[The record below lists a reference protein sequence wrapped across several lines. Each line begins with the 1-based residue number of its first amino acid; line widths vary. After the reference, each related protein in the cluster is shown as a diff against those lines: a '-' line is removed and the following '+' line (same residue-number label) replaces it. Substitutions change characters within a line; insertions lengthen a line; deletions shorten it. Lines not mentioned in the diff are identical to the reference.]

1 MVSPVFER
9 GMSAHL
15 KGRNRFLN
23 MWMHDVAA
31 RLQIRR
37 KALARDAGLD
47 DSYDVGT
54 YPPEQT
60 LIQSG
65 GPSFLKTALVTA
77 AMIGLGGA
85 GALSALSVLP
95 SSADPLPAGHAVET
109 VPAATATEFDITIET
124 VDGALSVTGVKKV
137 E

>member
-1 MVSPVFER
+1 
-9 GMSAHL
+9 
-15 KGRNRFLN
+15 

-54 YPPEQT
+54 YPQEQQT
-60 LIQSG
+60 LIQPG
-65 GPSFLKTALVTA
+65 GPGFIKTALVTA
-77 AMIGLGGA
+77 AMIGLGGV
-85 GALSALSVLP
+85 GAVSALSFLP
-95 SSADPLPAGHAVET
+95 STPPTGQPPGAI
-109 VPAATATEFDITIET
+109 PAATTEFDITIET
-124 VDGALSVTGVKKV
+124 VDGELSVTGVKKV